1 MDRHNGVVAPQRRSA
16 LRSTVPAVP
25 TASAVP
31 AVPTFQDVVSKVLEG
46 EAVEE
51 SAGGDVPLFILEG
64 GPAALDKGTRL
75 REGRAIPWEERRRV
89 GRASR
94 KRREEKRREEMR
106 RDEKR

>member
-25 TASAVP
+25 TAS

-75 REGRAIPWEERRRV
+75 REGRAIPWEERR
-89 GRASR
+89 
-94 KRREEKRREEMR
+94 
-106 RDEKR
+106 